1 MPSRGFFSE
10 LRRRNVF
17 RVAIAYLVLSW
28 LLIQVADVMFPAL
41 NLPEWSI
48 TFVIALLI
56 IGFIPALIFSWV
68 YELTPKGL
76 KRESDVDRSQS
87 ITPETGRRLNLITI
101 GLLVIGICVVFIDHF
116 VLNQTNREDASVT
129 VDSFSETTQRTILTE
144 DESVPFLAVLPFKA
158 TGSDDGGFIAN
169 GLHDDLL
176 TRLAQL
182 GAFKVIS
189 RTSMMEYQDT
199 TKNMRQIGEELGA
212 GYILE
217 GAVQSLGN
225 RIRINAQL
233 IDAIKDE
240 HLWANTYDREFTAND
255 LFDIQAEIAIA
266 IARQLELSF
275 DNAAQTIILDVPTS
289 NTNAYTAYLRG
300 VQLAESG
307 DYSIKN
313 LLKVVASFEDAVQLD
328 PNFAL
333 AWAELSLARTNLSR
347 PWVVDDDEQIR
358 EQALVALA
366 KARSLKPFLLEA
378 ELAWVNYLSTG
389 LNRYSEALEAMEK
402 LGSRV
407 DTDAR
412 ALELK
417 SYLYVWT
424 DRLEDAYNTLLK
436 AQRLDPLSPAIAS
449 KLVMY
454 SLIVEDCAV
463 TKDHVKEALSLF
475 PKQGK
480 VVSAAAYYEME
491 CTGDLDRAVDLYRG
505 IDFTEDVL
513 LHKARLTAVWA
524 RDYERLLELAEIPLP
539 ENRPLNPIFDQIDK
553 YIALHRLKRNQDA
566 AKILSE
572 IQMALFRIDEETI
585 SENLFWY
592 ARAKAWYYAF
602 KGDTENTILWLETER
617 QNWDSLLKGA
627 SFSEQYFWQA
637 RILAIAGLEDEAII
651 ALQTLFNEANWY
663 PFVDV
668 DLAPEFDYLK
678 NKPAYTE
685 LRERYGKY

>member
-1 MPSRGFFSE
+1 MPSSGLLTE
-10 LRRRNVF
+10 LSRRNVF
-17 RVAIAYLVLSW
+17 KVAIAYLVLGW
-28 LLIQVADVMFPAL
+28 LLIQVADVLFPAL
-41 NLPEWSI
+41 NLPGWSI
-48 TFVIALLI
+48 TLVVGLLI

-68 YELTPKGL
+68 YELTPEGL
-76 KRESDVDRSQS
+76 KRESEVDRTHS
-87 ITPETGRRLNLITI
+87 ITAETGRRLNLITI
-101 GLLVIGICVVFIDHF
+101 GLLVIGICVVFLDHF
-116 VLNQTNREDASVT
+116 LLDKTNQETAPVT
-129 VDSFSETTQRTILTE
+129 VDTFSEAPQPKTLTE

-212 GYILE
+212 EYILE

-233 IDAIKDE
+233 IDAINDE

-255 LFDIQAEIAIA
+255 LFDIQAEIATA

-275 DNAAQTIILDVPTS
+275 DDSAQTVMLDVPT
-289 NTNAYTAYLRG
+289 TNIDAYTAYLRG
-300 VQLAESG
+300 LQLAESG
-307 DYSIKN
+307 DYSINN
-313 LLKVVASFEDAVQLD
+313 LLKVVASFEDAVELD
-328 PNFAL
+328 PEFAL
-333 AWAELSLARTNLSR
+333 AWAELSRARTNLSR
-347 PWVVDDDEQIR
+347 PWVVEDDEQIR

-378 ELAWVNYLSTG
+378 ELAWVAYLSTG
-389 LNRYSEALEAMEK
+389 LHRYGEALDAMEN

-417 SYLYVWT
+417 SYLYVWNE
-424 DRLEDAYNTLLK
+424 RWEDAYNTLLK

-463 TKDHVKEALSLF
+463 TEDHVKEALSLF
-475 PKQGK
+475 RNQDK
-480 VVSAAAYYEME
+480 VVSAAAYYEIQ

-505 IDFTEDVL
+505 IDFSDDVQ
-513 LHKARLTAVWA
+513 LHNARLTAVWA

-553 YIALHRLKRNQDA
+553 YIALHRLKRSQDA
-566 AKILSE
+566 GKILSE
-572 IQMALFRIDEETI
+572 IQIALSQIDEETI
-585 SENLFWY
+585 SENVFWY
-592 ARAKAWYYAF
+592 ARAKAWYHAF
-602 KGDTENTILWLETER
+602 KGDAENTISWLETER
-617 QNWDSLLKGA
+617 QNWDTLLKGA
-627 SFSEQYFWQA
+627 SFSEQYLWQA

-651 ALQTLFNEANWY
+651 TLQTLFEEANWH
-663 PFVDV
+663 PFVDI
-668 DLAPEFDYLK
+668 DLAPEFDSLR
-678 NKPAYTE
+678 NKPAYIE
-685 LRERYGKY
+685 LRETYGKF